1 MENKKDLKNPIE
13 EYFTKIETSKESIN
27 SKAIFEAEKEN
38 LDLKTELTIQEIVIL
53 NKLEMNNI
61 YLQSKGIKP
70 IFSEFI
76 KNYERLKISLDRKSR
91 GEFVN
96 LNKSNNTDD
105 ILNGMS
111 NLSNIGSAK
120 K

>member
-1 MENKKDLKNPIE
+1 MENKTSLKNPIE
-13 EYFTKIETSKESIN
+13 EYFTKIETSKESVN
-27 SKAIFEAEKEN
+27 SKAIFEAENDN
-38 LDLKTELTIQEIVIL
+38 LDLKTELSIQEIVIL
-53 NKLEMNNI
+53 NKLEMNNL
-61 YLQSKGIKP
+61 YLKSKGIKP
-70 IFSEFI
+70 VFAEFI

-111 NLSNIGSAK
+111 NLSNISGAK

>member
-1 MENKKDLKNPIE
+1 MENKKSLKNPIE
-13 EYFTKIETSKESIN
+13 EYFTKIETSKESVN
-27 SKAIFEAEKEN
+27 SKAIFEAENDN
-38 LDLKTELTIQEIVIL
+38 LDLKTELSIQEIVIL
-53 NKLEMNNI
+53 NKLEMNNL
-61 YLQSKGIKP
+61 YLKSKGIKP
-70 IFSEFI
+70 VFSEFI

-111 NLSNIGSAK
+111 NLSNIAGAK